1 MGLHHQ
7 NQHCFPALS
16 QKRGA
21 GMAFRAQLF
30 EGRLALNPGLNLIR
44 VFFSCVQKNFLGLFS
59 PLCLKLPVINL
70 STERI
75 KTEMLFKLS
84 NQNSNLALT
93 LGYLNPAL
101 NNSAQDSGECS
112 HLCALSP
119 RSERLEQATFRGG
132 GGGGS
137 SSKKPKKNS
146 TRTVKSLTKTPLPLK
161 PSEYKPYRFDIFPSQ
176 KKPHQNGV

>member
-1 MGLHHQ
+1 MKQKFSESMGLHHQ

-132 GGGGS
+132 GGS
-137 SSKKPKKNS
+137 SSKKTKKNS
-146 TRTVKSLTKTPLPLK
+146 TRTVKSL
-161 PSEYKPYRFDIFPSQ
+161 
-176 KKPHQNGV
+176 